1 MNSEDKQEIQ
11 VEKQQIEAESTENQ
25 MITPAEET
33 PDFMPNDKVNESEE
47 KTQDNENEN
56 SSVLKDFQ
64 QNYHK
69 KTKYVFED
77 SRFPIA
83 KMVQDR
89 IHERH

>member
-56 SSVLKDFQ
+56 SSVLKDF
-64 QNYHK
+64 
-69 KTKYVFED
+69 
-77 SRFPIA
+77 
-83 KMVQDR
+83 
-89 IHERH
+89 